1 MKFAII
7 KERKS
12 PLDRRVVFSP
22 KTLLQVKQQ
31 YPETKFKVEKS
42 KIRIFPDEVY
52 KLTGFSVMKD
62 VTDSDVFI
70 GVNEVSVESLIPN
83 KSYFFFSHTLK
94 KQPYNRPLLQAL
106 LDKKITFYDHE
117 AITDVK
123 NNRLIGFGRYA
134 GIVGA
139 YNGFRAW
146 GLKFTT
152 WNLPQVNALTDQKA
166 LQLQLKKLQVPN
178 IKILLTGRGKVA
190 LGAMEILELLKIPKV
205 SVDDYLTK
213 TFTTP
218 VYCNID
224 SLDYNAR
231 KDGKV
236 KSVRDF
242 FKNPKHYQSTFM
254 RFVTQTDMLIT
265 GHFYG
270 NNSPALFTKADAKS
284 PDFNIKVVA
293 DISCDING
301 AVASTIRAST
311 IENPIYGYNPGT
323 GLETDF
329 KDPEAIAVMAVNNL
343 SSELSSDASVWFGQM
358 FLKHV
363 IPAFFNNDADGIL
376 ERARMTHNGKLTPRF
391 AYLQDYVDGKE

>member
-22 KTLLQVKQQ
+22 KTLLQIKQQ
-31 YPETKFKVEKS
+31 YPAVKFKVEKS

-52 KLTGFSVMKD
+52 KLTGFLVLKH
-62 VTDSDVFI
+62 VADSDVFI
-70 GVNEVSVESLIPN
+70 GVNEVSIDSLVPN

-94 KQPYNRPLLQAL
+94 KQPYNRELLRAL

-117 AITDVK
+117 AITDIK
-123 NNRLIGFGRYA
+123 QNRLIGFGRYA

-146 GLKFTT
+146 GLKYDS
-152 WNLPQVNALTDQKA
+152 WELPKANMLSDQKA
-166 LQLQLKKLQVPN
+166 LHAHLKKIQLPN
-178 IKILLTGRGKVA
+178 IKILLTGNGNVA
-190 LGAMEILELLKIPKV
+190 KGALEILDVLKIPKV
-205 SVDDYLTK
+205 SIEDYVSK

-218 VYCNID
+218 VYCNINT
-224 SLDYNAR
+224 LDYNTR
-231 KDGKV
+231 MDGKA
-236 KSVRDF
+236 KSIKDF
-242 FKNPKHYQSTFM
+242 FKHPERYASTFNQ
-254 RFVTQTDMLIT
+254 FAEHTDLLIT
-265 GHFYG
+265 GHFFSNG
-270 NNSPALFTKADAKS
+270 APALYTEADVKS
-284 PDFNIKVVA
+284 ARFKIKVVA
-293 DISCDING
+293 DISCDLNG
-301 AVASTIRAST
+301 ALASTIRTST
-311 IENPIYGYNPGT
+311 IEHPFYGYNPQT

-329 KDPEAIAVMAVNNL
+329 KAPDAIAVMAINNL
-343 SSELSSDASVWFGQM
+343 SSELASDASIWFGQM

-376 ERARMTHNGKLTPRF
+376 ERARMTHDGKLTPRF

>member
-31 YPETKFKVEKS
+31 FPVAKFAVEKS
-42 KIRIFPDEVY
+42 KIRVFPDEVY
-52 KLTGFSVMKD
+52 KLTGFAVMKH
-62 VTDSDVFI
+62 VSDSDVFI

-94 KQPYNRPLLQAL
+94 KQPYNRALLRAL
-106 LDKKITFYDHE
+106 LDKNITFYDHE
-117 AITDVK
+117 AITDAK

-134 GIVGA
+134 GIVGT

-146 GLKFTT
+146 GLKFATYT
-152 WNLPQVNALTDQKA
+152 LPQANSLTDLKA
-166 LQLQLKKLQVPN
+166 LQFHLKKIDVPN

-190 LGAMEILELLKIPKV
+190 LGAMETLDLLKIPKV
-205 SVDDYLTK
+205 SIADYLTK

-224 SLDYNAR
+224 ALDYNAR
-231 KDGKV
+231 KDGKL
-236 KSVRDF
+236 KSIRDF

-254 RFVTQTDMLIT
+254 RFVSQTDMLIN

-270 NNSPALFTKADAKS
+270 NDAPVLFSKADAKS
-284 PDFNIKVVA
+284 PDFNIKVIA

-301 AVASTIRAST
+301 ALASTIRTSS
-311 IENPIYGYNPGT
+311 IEHPLYGYNPQT
-323 GLETDF
+323 ELETDF
-329 KDPEAIAVMAVNNL
+329 KDSEAIAVMAVNNL

-363 IPAFFNNDADGIL
+363 IPAFFNDDADGIL
-376 ERARMTHNGKLTPRF
+376 ERARMTADGKLTPRF
-391 AYLQDYVDGKE
+391 AYLQDFVDGKE